1 MTFLMAILPVFLGQH
16 ISRNQNPLCVL
27 WMVPN
32 QGRRGELCLNRSG
45 HEPFCTVLPEQVSES
60 IGVSRRTSARLTK
73 RPDLPSL
80 KQAGRRRSHVA
91 REQERVGWD
100 GFHADL
106 KRTRL
111 NCSH

>member
-60 IGVSRRTSARLTK
+60 IGVSRRTSARLTN
-73 RPDLPSL
+73 RPDLPSR
-80 KQAGRRRSHVA
+80 KEAGRRRSQCCSRA
-91 REQERVGWD
+91 RSCGLGW
-100 GFHADL
+100 L
-106 KRTRL
+106 
-111 NCSH
+111 SHC